1 MRKMIIILAAL
12 ILMLT
17 IACSPNSTG
26 SNTAEIRVRGTYE
39 SPQRRSIE
47 TENVFSSGKIEV
59 NGEDITANLAPVD
72 SATTLPANKNG
83 VEFKAVVVDLPTT
96 IELSVTPKTGFVF
109 DEWELDK
116 TQLRNDLKAKKIT
129 LKKIRELDTLLEDGK
144 ENNETLTVNAEDA
157 KYFIATFE
165 HGYYVDSNYNKEES
179 DGSKEKPFGSIEKAI
194 GSLTDFNEDE
204 LTFKLAANDSHSP
217 YVFSSFSKSELEEI
231 KIIGGYDPKKW
242 NISDKPSTV
251 TSLASIGDKI
261 DELELR
267 NITIDSLDI
276 SQLNNVEI
284 ELSNVKVDNLTV
296 SDSNPV
302 ANIIVTDEG
311 VVTGSTTFINSV
323 VPYGESLT
331 YYHCVVV
338 FNRGN
343 LNNSEIKLNGKNN
356 ILVYPEASNDPNKI
370 DGNIWIKE
378 TEFAGNRYMLKN
390 YSNMDLVKSA
400 TPLAEIENIDDDY
413 LEEDIL
419 SRERAEA
426 DEDAKL
432 KVSYGPYEYNDYE

>member
-12 ILMLT
+12 ILTLAV
-17 IACSPNSTG
+17 ACSPNSG
-26 SNTAEIRVRGTYE
+26 EKTAEIRVRGTYE
-39 SPQRRSIE
+39 SPQRRNIE

-96 IELSVTPKTGFVF
+96 IDLTVTPKTGFVF

-194 GSLTDFNEDE
+194 RSLTDFNDDE
-204 LTFKLAANDSHSP
+204 LTFKLASSGIYYD
-217 YVFSSFSKSELEEI
+217 FSTFNKSRLEEI
-231 KIIGGYDPKKW
+231 KILGSYDAKTWNVNNNNNDSPIGDL
-242 NISDKPSTV
+242 
-251 TSLASIGDKI
+251 TSLINSA
-261 DELELR
+261 DEIELR
-267 NITIDSLDI
+267 NVNVNSLNLI
-276 SQLNNVEI
+276 QLNNVEI
-284 ELSNVKVDNLTV
+284 EFSNVKVDNLTV

-323 VPYGESLT
+323 VPYGENLT

-356 ILVYPEASNDPNKI
+356 ILVYPEASNEPNKI